1 MGKPKAQQTK
11 KTLTLKEK
19 VGVIKYKDK
28 SGCGSRSLAEKFFV
42 GKTQILSILKNRDK
56 ILGEFLINKGFT
68 DVVQGLLKVES
79 KLEKEF
85 VKQKQRAT
93 QTSITDFFGLS

>member
-93 QTSITDFFGLS
+93 QTLITDFFGLS

>member
-28 SGCGSRSLAEKFFV
+28 SGSGS
-42 GKTQILSILKNRDK
+42 
-56 ILGEFLINKGFT
+56 
-68 DVVQGLLKVES
+68 
-79 KLEKEF
+79 
-85 VKQKQRAT
+85 
-93 QTSITDFFGLS
+93 